1 MLRAYTADQVRA
13 AEEPL
18 LAAGVPLMARAAV
31 ALECAVVEELRGR
44 SGSAPLA
51 RAGRVLVLVGSGNNG
66 GDGLFAAAG
75 LARRG
80 VDVAVVL
87 LGSRPHGAGLAAV
100 RATSARVRDLSG
112 FAPAPVQH
120 EVPGLLEGPLVEVIV
135 DAMTGIGG
143 SGGLRGVPGVV
154 VATLRALLE
163 TREKDQRPIVV
174 AVDVPSGIGV
184 DDGTVPGPVLPADRT
199 VTMGVAK
206 TGLLLPPA
214 AGVSGRVDVV
224 NLGLEAE
231 LTGVAPTLTRLTSA
245 EVAHSVPV
253 PGSGSD
259 KYRRGVVGVLAGSAA
274 YPGAAVLACEGAA
287 PLAGM
292 VRYVGPERAESLV
305 LGRRPEVVCGAGR
318 VQAWVLGSGIGVD
331 DDARLAEARAVL
343 AGALTAVEDERVPVV
358 LDAGAIDLV
367 TPGVTLPPWV
377 VLTPHAGELARLLT
391 RCGMAGE
398 AGDGVERAEVE
409 AEPVRWLREVVRLTG
424 ATVLL
429 KGSVTLVAAPGGVLW
444 SQAGAPGWLAT
455 AGAGDVLAGVVGA
468 FLAGSSMRVVRRPR
482 LAAEVVAAAV
492 VVHGLAA
499 TIASEAVGGGPIT
512 ALDVA
517 HAVPRAV
524 AHLLATP

>member
-87 LGSRPHGAGLAAV
+87 LGSRPHPAGLAAA
-100 RATSARVRDLSG
+100 RATGARVRDLSG
-112 FAPAPVQH
+112 LAPAPVQD
-120 EVPGLLEGPLVEVIV
+120 EVPGLLEGPRVEVIV
-135 DAMTGIGG
+135 DAITGIGVT
-143 SGGLRGVPGVV
+143 GGLRGVPGAV
-154 VATLRALLE
+154 VATLRSVLE
-163 TREKDQRPIVV
+163 VRAVGERPIVV

-292 VRYVGPERAESLV
+292 VRYVGPERAENLV
-305 LGRRPEVVCGAGR
+305 LGLAPGGRVWCGSSPGLGARVRDRGRRRRPVGRGPCGAGR
-318 VQAWVLGSGIGVD
+318 G
-331 DDARLAEARAVL
+331 AR
-343 AGALTAVEDERVPVV
+343 
-358 LDAGAIDLV
+358 
-367 TPGVTLPPWV
+367 
-377 VLTPHAGELARLLT
+377 
-391 RCGMAGE
+391 
-398 AGDGVERAEVE
+398 
-409 AEPVRWLREVVRLTG
+409 
-424 ATVLL
+424 
-429 KGSVTLVAAPGGVLW
+429 
-444 SQAGAPGWLAT
+444 
-455 AGAGDVLAGVVGA
+455 
-468 FLAGSSMRVVRRPR
+468 
-482 LAAEVVAAAV
+482 
-492 VVHGLAA
+492 
-499 TIASEAVGGGPIT
+499 
-512 ALDVA
+512 
-517 HAVPRAV
+517 
-524 AHLLATP
+524 